1 MQHSQ
6 DYSGVELSTPG
17 KEMGRGTWEFYS
29 FVLMENKSA
38 LCEVG
43 DCGQFTAIKPVKGRW
58 KTCD

>member
-6 DYSGVELSTPG
+6 DYSGVKLSTPG

-29 FVLMENKSA
+29 CVLMENKSA

-43 DCGQFTAIKPVKGRW
+43 DCGEFTAIKPVKGR
-58 KTCD
+58 